1 MTRIFG
7 LIRWGLMTAAVSLA
21 TCLAVQAL
29 AQTFPERT
37 VKLIVPVPPLL
48 IGGFGTL
55 AIGPS
60 VKTPDCNRSRPSPPS
75 APYHRD
81 HGAGGKS
88 QSGADT
94 LDAFLRYAK
103 VNGGKLNYGSAPG
116 IIPHFVSELFNL
128 KTAARSWAA

>member
-48 IGGFGTL
+48 IGGVGTL

-60 VKTPDCNRSRPSPPS
+60 VKTPDCNPIAAFTPIGTVSPRP
-75 APYHRD
+75 
-81 HGAGGKS
+81 
-88 QSGADT
+88 
-94 LDAFLRYAK
+94 
-103 VNGGKLNYGSAPG
+103 
-116 IIPHFVSELFNL
+116 
-128 KTAARSWAA
+128 WCWW